1 MRNTY
6 DLYELSY
13 VSHFSAIFCAACP
26 ETPESTSSNR
36 IAVWPRD
43 LTNMLFNASIIRDNS
58 PPEAILFKLLK
69 ALLY

>member
-43 LTNMLFNASIIRDNS
+43 LTNMLLMQALFEII